1 MANKIIRRQAGFSP
15 AERKPALT
23 VEHING
29 DATVLRIAE
38 VRTPIIGGV
47 QKPVITF
54 AEFPG
59 YSFWANATMTDY
71 LCARLGDDTDKWVDV
86 RVPLH
91 KIDVENPTTGEMVNR
106 LYVMPPSQWDET
118 IRAFDGESK
127 PAAKKAARKRGNA

>member
-1 MANKIIRRQAGFSP
+1 MANRITRKSSGFSP

-29 DATVLRIAE
+29 DATVLKVAE
-38 VRTPIIGGV
+38 VRTPIISGV

-59 YSFWANATMTDY
+59 HSFWANATMTDY

-91 KIDVENPTTGEMVNR
+91 KIDVENPTTGEMVSR

-118 IRAFDGESK
+118 IAAFDK
-127 PAAKKAARKRGNA
+127 PVAKSARKKS